1 MKVKDRP
8 YAGNWSEDFINK
20 YRTTRSWTPDA
31 IVTFNGET
39 TLPGCPTCKNKI
51 DFSRFINAVNVSG
64 GIDGSNSC
72 DITLKIPWSYG
83 DSVYKDGRFVLVTGI
98 EVFVY
103 YRGFFQVKELAL
115 KADNID
121 LDNGETLKAPDV
133 ETRPYYPVF
142 HGVISGV
149 GVDYSDGA
157 YSVSISTRNMLSFW
171 DNQQINTQQGYFAA
185 NPSMARGSINLKGHV
200 YTNMTPHQIIYDLY
214 LDAGGSAEGT
224 GFALRKSSNITART
238 HTGGPQDY
246 SLMMRYLEQRFRNGM
261 YGLRMYGASGRM
273 YSALE
278 TQIISFPET
287 TKKKEDA
294 EYRKVIKQQNKPYSE
309 PKSKASAYS
318 RMVAAGLIAY
328 EFDNAEGGRILRTV
342 DGRQL
347 AQISEKDKTGLSVLS
362 LKPFVT
368 DISNFA
374 QVAFFESSMESKK
387 SIAQRVCDVTGYEFY
402 QDMDG
407 DLVFK
412 PPMYNMDT
420 SSDRV
425 YNIYRE
431 DIVSIS
437 YSHSEPEA
445 TYITMKGSHF
455 RNFEVGI
462 GGEWGVKGVY
472 VDYALVAKYGWKS
485 AEFDST
491 YYNTARQ
498 AYYAAAV
505 ELDRQNKNTEGC
517 DITIPLRPEIKPG
530 YPVYVEEND
539 CFYYVESVSHSF
551 SYGGSCTTTLSLVCQ
566 RKKFIPPGMRD
577 VKYRDDPARAVNL
590 GATELPEKYIY
601 RRYDRTNVQINTQS
615 SDQLGED
622 MAYKKITGFP
632 NVVMA
637 FDHQNANPSM
647 LYFDPDF
654 QNIGRNGSK
663 ERERY
668 LNMIVNEAI
677 RLKLLSTDPNDPKA
691 TIKDG
696 PWMLLVPTGD
706 GSTRKVPLGVDKDTS
721 VVVVRADKKGRIK
734 SVSQRKPRRSETS
747 RTERNGNYNIAGI
760 NTLDVLSRK
769 SEFDG
774 QKAER
779 AIGRTK
785 NAKKAKEAT
794 DREKERREG
803 LQKSFQ
809 ETIGTAGVYEGF
821 QETTGGSNEA
831 TIIDLMFTVKSALG
845 KGEGTS
851 PLQNLM
857 SALQDRKSSFAP
869 KALGFFRYYSS
880 SHPSPEHQG
889 PDLTEYK
896 KTKDG
901 TMPTLKFNEGVPDEI
916 RDNVVVASPE
926 GDGDTVMFG
935 NNEDTRSQIVR
946 GLLTRTM
953 YSSGVEYVPTKD
965 ILALSFQISNNF
977 SVEKVDGPTVNVGL
991 VWNGPNTYPG
1001 VEFFT
1006 TFYKRVASIF
1016 SGQLKKKSGSD
1027 LLDLPSKFF
1036 LKIFNLK
1043 DGVIS
1048 LEGLKLPTELKDF
1061 PPSKF
1066 FLDEATEYFSSGE
1079 DYAISDPKK
1088 IKDRNIKRKDKF
1100 DTFTPIKSRQNILK
1114 HFTQVVVY
1122 HVWSSCKKEFPNAFS
1137 EAHFANQTPPYSD
1150 SDQKMIDKVRI
1161 LVSKSVGGFGLVIPK
1176 EITISRDKI
1185 NISSKKATITPIF
1198 PISDAKGYEVFGAYQ
1213 YGRGLRATRGT
1224 LFDALLK
1231 QDPTRAL
1238 TPTQIDDL
1246 IESLDNAKGQTNFKA
1261 TLKEAYLE
1269 RLREIERGP
1278 SGESFDFEES
1288 GLKELDRIAIGLGL
1302 DGVPRTEEDNS
1313 LDLNALA
1320 NRLMTRSDEQIIT
1333 NIPSALAEI
1342 FPSTEGNEV
1351 CECRIHNTDAI
1362 LLEGSLNL
1370 DNFLEIEN
1378 PLLRSVRNMTEAK
1391 ADQWREH
1398 QTALRGENIQ
1408 RTTSGTGFAR
1418 STGFGS
1424 GFDFNSRSGSRLI
1437 QPLED
1442 VDGDGVADGSFG
1454 FSDAVANVESGLEEL
1469 SDQQRQARA
1478 RAERDGTREIQDATA
1493 RLIPLGLGSLIL
1505 GDDEE

>member
-20 YRTTRSWTPDA
+20 FRTTRSWTPDA

-51 DFSRFINAVNVSG
+51 DFSRFINSVNVSG
-64 GIDGSNSC
+64 GVDGSNSC

-83 DSVYKDGRFVLVTGI
+83 DSVYKDGRFVLTTGI

-121 LDNGETLKAPDV
+121 LDNGETLEASKV

-185 NPSMARGSINLKGHV
+185 NPSMSRGSINLKGHV

-224 GFALRKSSNITART
+224 GFALRKSSNVTSRT

-246 SLMMRYLEQRFRNGM
+246 TLMMRYLEQRFRNGM

-278 TQIISFPET
+278 TQIIAYPET
-287 TKKKEDA
+287 TKKKQDA
-294 EYRKVIKQQNKPYSE
+294 EYRKVIKKQNKPYSKV
-309 PKSKASAYS
+309 KSEGSTLS
-318 RMVAAGLIAY
+318 RMVAAGLIQY
-328 EFDNAEGGRILRTV
+328 EHDNAEGGRIQRTV

-368 DISNFA
+368 DINNFA
-374 QVAFFESSMESKK
+374 QIAFWESSQESKK
-387 SIAQRVCDVTGYEFY
+387 SIASRVCEVTGYEFY

-425 YNIYRE
+425 YNILRE
-431 DIVSIS
+431 DILSIS

-445 TYITMKGSHF
+445 TYVTMKGSHF
-455 RNFEVGI
+455 RNLEVGI

-472 VDYALVAKYGWKS
+472 VDYSLVAKYGWKS

-491 YYNTARQ
+491 YYHSARQ
-498 AYYAAAV
+498 AYYAAAT

-517 DITIPLRPEIKPG
+517 EISIPLRPEIKPG

-539 CFYYVESVSHSF
+539 CYYYVESVNHSF
-551 SYGGSCTTTLSLVCQ
+551 SYGGSCTTGLTLVCQ
-566 RKKFIPPGMRD
+566 RKKFIPPGLRG
-577 VKYRDDPARAVNL
+577 VKFRDDPARAVNL
-590 GATELPEKYIY
+590 GATELPGKYIY
-601 RRYDRTNVQINTQS
+601 RRYDRTHIQTNAQS
-615 SDQLGED
+615 SDTSGED
-622 MAYKKITGFP
+622 MAYKKISGFP
-632 NVVMA
+632 NVIMA

-677 RLKLLSTDPNDPKA
+677 RLKLLSTDPNNPNA
-691 TIKDG
+691 SIKNG
-696 PWMLLVPTGD
+696 PWMLLVPTSD
-706 GSTRKVPLGVDKDTS
+706 GGTRKVNLGVDKSKS
-721 VVVVRADKKGRIK
+721 VVRVKHTKKGAIK
-734 SVSQRKPRRSETS
+734 SVVNSKKPTKEELKNMAS
-747 RTERNGNYNIAGI
+747 NGNYNIAGI
-760 NTLDVLSRK
+760 NTLDSLSHK
-769 SEFDG
+769 SAFEG
-774 QKAER
+774 QKAEKH
-779 AIGRTK
+779 IGK
-785 NAKKAKEAT
+785 AKDAKKAQ
-794 DREKERREG
+794 DRQDAESQRRKG

-809 ETIGTAGVYEGF
+809 QTIGTAGVYEGS
-821 QETTGGSNEA
+821 ETTTGQSSEA
-831 TIIDLMFTVKSALG
+831 TILDLMYTVKSALG
-845 KGEGTS
+845 KAEGSS

-869 KALGFFRYYSS
+869 KAQGYFRYYSS

-889 PDLTEYK
+889 PDLTSYK
-896 KTKDG
+896 ETQDG

-916 RDNVVVASPE
+916 KSNVVVASPQ

-935 NNEDTRSQIVR
+935 NSEDNRSQIVR
-946 GLLTRTM
+946 GLMTRTM
-953 YSSGVEYVPTKD
+953 YSNGVEYVPTKD
-965 ILALSFQISNNF
+965 ILSLSFQVSSNF
-977 SVEKVDGPTVNVGL
+977 SVEKVPGPTVNVGL
-991 VWNGPNTYPG
+991 VWNGPNTHPG
-1001 VEFFT
+1001 VEYFT
-1006 TFYKRVASIF
+1006 SVYKSIAKHF
-1016 SGQLKKKSGSD
+1016 SGKLGKKSSSA
-1027 LLDLPSKFF
+1027 LLDVEARWFFKIFDLEMQNFSLRGLSIPTTYKKIPPTKFF
-1036 LKIFNLK
+1036 L
-1043 DGVIS
+1043 
-1048 LEGLKLPTELKDF
+1048 P
-1061 PPSKF
+1061 
-1066 FLDEATEYFSSGE
+1066 EAAEYFSSGNPFGVLGMQ
-1079 DYAISDPKK
+1079 DPMK
-1088 IKDRNIKRKDKF
+1088 IKDHNIVRPDKYG
-1100 DTFTPIKSRQNILK
+1100 TTTPLKSRQNILS
-1114 HFTQVVVY
+1114 HFTQIVVY
-1122 HVWSSCKKEFPNAFS
+1122 HIWKSAKSIYPNAFS
-1137 EAHFANQTPPYSD
+1137 EQYFAKKVPPYSEK
-1150 SDQKMIDKVRI
+1150 DQKMIADVRSYLAGTCGIASEYDKN
-1161 LVSKSVGGFGLVIPK
+1161 
-1176 EITISRDKI
+1176 ITIHRDKI
-1185 NISSKKATITPIF
+1185 NISSEKPTITPIF
-1198 PISDAKGYEVFGAYQ
+1198 PISDSKGYEVFGAYQ
-1213 YGRGLRATRGT
+1213 YGRGLKAARGT

-1231 QDPTRAL
+1231 QDPTSLL
-1238 TPTQIDDL
+1238 TKKQIDEM
-1246 IESLDNAKGQTNFKA
+1246 IKSLDSTENQTNFKA
-1261 TLKEAYLE
+1261 TLKQAYIL
-1269 RLREIERGP
+1269 RLREISNGGSGGHDYNFDEGLGDLERI
-1278 SGESFDFEES
+1278 S
-1288 GLKELDRIAIGLGL
+1288 IGLGL
-1302 DGVPRTEEDNS
+1302 DGVPKTEEDNS
-1313 LDLNALA
+1313 MDLNALA

-1333 NIPSALAEI
+1333 NIPSALADI
-1342 FPSTEGNEV
+1342 FPSTDGNEV

-1378 PLLRSVRNMTEAK
+1378 PLLRSVRNMTEVK
-1391 ADQWREH
+1391 AAEWREH
-1398 QTALRGENIQ
+1398 QSALRGENLQ
-1408 RTTSGTGFAR
+1408 RITSGTGFAR

-1442 VDGDGVADGSFG
+1442 LDGDGTADGSFG
-1454 FSDAVANVESGLEEL
+1454 FQDALDSADRQLDQL
-1469 SDQQRQARA
+1469 SDQQKQARA
-1478 RAERDGTREIQDATA
+1478 QAERENTFYAT
-1493 RLIPLGLGSLIL
+1493 GLLSAGLLTPIL